1 VARSAAAKKVIGL
14 GLSVVDQLI
23 LWQDMS
29 RPVLGNRILACE
41 TQGGGM
47 VGTALVAVSRLGGA
61 AEFWGAVGSD
71 WMGEWIVAGLAA
83 EGVDTSQV
91 VRVPGGRGP
100 FVLVC
105 VDQPTGERHFPHYT
119 GRLEPDGPIGSL
131 ERLSGTGC
139 VLIDATQPESQLRLA
154 AEARRLGV
162 PVVGDFSRIGQTT
175 AALLKHV
182 DYAIFSEG
190 ALGDLDPGA
199 DPRAAC
205 EKLRSMGPRCAVI
218 TRGAKGL
225 AYHDGE
231 TYGEM
236 PAFDVDVVD
245 TTGAGD
251 VLHGAF
257 CYGLVQGFD
266 LERNLRFASATAAVK
281 CTRLGGRAG
290 IPNRQ
295 EVERFLQEH
304 QGAV

>member
-1 VARSAAAKKVIGL
+1 MTEAVQLEASSRAGAGPRRLFRRNYLAHSFEGGLYMGALSFVSASTL
-14 GLSVVDQLI
+14 
-23 LWQDMS
+23 M
-29 RPVLGNRILACE
+29 P
-41 TQGGGM
+41 T
-47 VGTALVAVSRLGGA
+47 
-61 AEFWGAVGSD
+61 
-71 WMGEWIVAGLAA
+71 
-83 EGVDTSQV
+83 V
-91 VRVPGGRGP
+91 VR
-100 FVLVC
+100 
-105 VDQPTGERHFPHYT
+105 
-119 GRLEPDGPIGSL
+119 S
-131 ERLSGTGC
+131 
-139 VLIDATQPESQLRLA
+139 
-154 AEARRLGV
+154 LGV
-162 PVVGDFSRIGQTT
+162 PVVGDFSRIGETT

-182 DYAIFSEG
+182 DYAILSEG

-199 DPRAAC
+199 HPRAAC

-225 AYHDGE
+225 AHDDGE

-257 CYGLVQGFD
+257 CYGLVRGFD

-295 EVERFLQEH
+295 EVERFLREH